1 MKWLLPPL
9 LTLILLIAQVLLS
22 VQMPVPGMFGPG
34 IAQFGY
40 LVIVAGVLLLIWGA
54 GHFRKVRTNINTF
67 RDPDVLVTGGP
78 FRFTRNP
85 MYLGF
90 FLILFGAA
98 IVYDAA
104 SALLPVAA
112 FFAAANWWYIPFEEQ
127 AAEKALGEAYD
138 DYRRRVRRWL

>member
-22 VQMPVPGMFGPG
+22 VLMPVPGMFGPG
-34 IAQFGY
+34 ASEIGY
-40 LVIVAGVLLLIWGA
+40 LLIVAGILLIFWGA

-104 SALLPVAA
+104 TALLPVAA
-112 FFAAANWWYIPFEEQ
+112 FFAAANWWYIPYEER
-127 AAEKALGEAYD
+127 AAENALGEAYAE
-138 DYRRRVRRWL
+138 YRSRVRRWL